1 MMGAYLGLLE
11 SLKAGRVDQEEWES
25 VRNLTIIFSKI
36 IKQRP
41 EAYDSLNCWL
51 LELEPCVHDDGMSQ
65 RSRRMGQEGAADSF
79 LALMVETLFIF
90 IGLSSQEC
98 YNYNNAVNEV
108 AKHAMDAITGVFKIP
123 HLQKSVLDL
132 ILANE

>member
-1 MMGAYLGLLE
+1 MLSAYLVLLE
-11 SLKAGRVDQEEWES
+11 SLKTGRMDKQEDWES

-41 EAYDSLNCWL
+41 EAYDSLNRWL
-51 LELEPCVHDDGMSQ
+51 LELEPCAHDDGMSQ

-98 YNYNNAVNEV
+98 YNYNNAVN
-108 AKHAMDAITGVFKIP
+108 
-123 HLQKSVLDL
+123 
-132 ILANE
+132 